1 MSSTSPSIY
10 VKFPIVSASD
20 ACGLVGSAVT
30 SITLAFSPG
39 ELSTFVWENY
49 MRTSTK
55 TYTSVLDTADL
66 PCGPWNGTD
75 KFLPEAWSNYSSYQP
90 LIVLP
95 SKLIDMVPA
104 WKSCTADMFEGQ
116 DPPRTLSPAAALVP
130 TPTNVDTHTQ
140 QTVASPSPSIPHL
153 PLKTGAGNFQPADPD
168 PTQNSP
174 SKPVDPSAG
183 DSGDPS
189 SSNAPSKPDDPSTGD
204 SGDSS
209 DADSPNDPSAGDS
222 GDSGDAKPSSKPK
235 GPLTGGS
242 GDSSNDDSTPRLND
256 PSTEDPGD
264 FNDSQ
269 GPADNPAS
277 PASAAPD
284 TTKTPASDPPA
295 DSPSNPS
302 AADFHETKNTPLAF
316 PSAVVLQG
324 HTITQGAAPVT
335 ISKTP
340 VVYQSGSIS
349 AGGEIQAIPTSW
361 GQGNENASPMTVGG
375 LTFSA
380 TPSAAKADG
389 DPQNGNSIATKA
401 AQISGPAANNP
412 DPATYI
418 TVGGQTIAVEANAVS
433 VAGTNLKPGDPGITI
448 DGTPISLGSSV
459 FVVGSRTETLSPP
472 LSAITAPP
480 SYVTVG
486 GQTIGVGT
494 SAIIIDGTTLTP
506 ADPGITVDGT
516 RVSLGSSILVVGTHT
531 QNLNLLQPTTT
542 AAPSYMTIGGET
554 ITVAASSIVVAG
566 HTVTPGGPA
575 EMADGTLISLG
586 SSILV
591 VGTKTMSFTLPTA
604 STSASSSEGIGAMIL
619 KGLGG
624 IGAGT
629 VAAPA
634 QTTSYNGTRGI
645 NGTVVFMGGAKRGDI
660 QFKGWFGWIWTVVVF
675 FF

>member
-1 MSSTSPSIY
+1 
-10 VKFPIVSASD
+10 
-20 ACGLVGSAVT
+20 
-30 SITLAFSPG
+30 
-39 ELSTFVWENY
+39 
-49 MRTSTK
+49 
-55 TYTSVLDTADL
+55 
-66 PCGPWNGTD
+66 
-75 KFLPEAWSNYSSYQP
+75 
-90 LIVLP
+90 
-95 SKLIDMVPA
+95 
-104 WKSCTADMFEGQ
+104 MFEGQ

-130 TPTNVDTHTQ
+130 TPTNVDTDTQ
-140 QTVASPSPSIPHL
+140 QTVASPIPSILHL
-153 PLKTGAGNFQPADPD
+153 PLKTGAGNLQPADPD

-174 SKPVDPSAG
+174 SKPVDPSAS

-189 SSNAPSKPDDPSTGD
+189 NSNAPSKPEDPSTGD

-222 GDSGDAKPSSKPK
+222 GDSSDANPPTKPK
-235 GPLTGGS
+235 GPLTGES

-256 PSTEDPGD
+256 PSTKDPGD

-295 DSPSNPS
+295 NSPSKPS

-324 HTITQGAAPVT
+324 HTITQGAAPVIT
-335 ISKTP
+335 SKTP

-380 TPSAAKADG
+380 IPSAAKADG
-389 DPQNGNSIATKA
+389 DPQNGNSPAAKA
-401 AQISGPAANNP
+401 AQISGPAANNL

-418 TVGGQTIAVEANAVS
+418 TVGGQTIAVEANALS

-448 DGTPISLGSSV
+448 DGTPISLGSSI
-459 FVVGSRTETLSPP
+459 FVVGSRTETLSSPP
-472 LSAITAPP
+472 SAITAPP
-480 SYVTVG
+480 SYITVG
-486 GQTIGVGT
+486 GQTIGVGS
-494 SAIIIDGTTLTP
+494 SAIIDGTTLQP
-506 ADPGITVDGT
+506 ADPGIIVDGT

-531 QNLNLLQPTTT
+531 QNLNLLQPTAT

-566 HTVTPGGPA
+566 HTVIPGGPA
-575 EMADGTLISLG
+575 EMVDGTLISLG

-591 VGTKTMSFTLPTA
+591 IGTKTMSFTLPAA
-604 STSASSSEGIGAMIL
+604 SISASSSEGIGAMIL

-624 IGAGT
+624 IGVGT
-629 VAAPA
+629 VAAPI
-634 QTTSYNGTRGI
+634 QTTSYNGTRGV

-660 QFKGWFGWIWTVVVF
+660 RFKGWVGWIWTVVVF